1 MSEKREVNILHMY
14 KGAHDAV
21 AVLFGHTPE
30 TTLAKEPSM
39 AYEAYGDAADILEK
53 ANEPKPPKPPKPTE
67 AKTGQWQY
75 NPIFNLG
82 RIVATPEAMRLLGQN
97 VVDVLISHA
106 DLEQGELGDEDHNL
120 NVQAVEVASRI
131 FSKFKV
137 DGASFYVITEW
148 DRSLTTVLLPEEY

>member
-1 MSEKREVNILHMY
+1 
-14 KGAHDAV
+14 
-21 AVLFGHTPE
+21 
-30 TTLAKEPSM
+30 M
-39 AYEAYGDAADILEK
+39 AYEAYSDAADILEK
-53 ANEPKPPKPPKPTE
+53 ANEPKPTE
-67 AKTGQWQY
+67 EKTGQDWQY

-82 RIVATPEAMRLLGQN
+82 RIVATPEAMRLLGPN

>member
-1 MSEKREVNILHMY
+1 MSE
-14 KGAHDAV
+14 D
-21 AVLFGHTPE
+21 TPKKDQQSNRLRARRARLNQRWE
-30 TTLAKEPSM
+30 
-39 AYEAYGDAADILEK
+39 
-53 ANEPKPPKPPKPTE
+53 
-67 AKTGQWQY
+67 Y

-82 RIVATPEAMRLLGQN
+82 RIVATPEAMRLLGPN

>member
-30 TTLAKEPSM
+30 TTLSKEPSM
-39 AYEAYGDAADILEK
+39 AYEAYSDAADILEK
-53 ANEPKPPKPPKPTE
+53 ANEPKPTE
-67 AKTGQWQY
+67 EKTGQDWQY
-75 NPIFNLG
+75 NPIFKLG
-82 RIVATPEAMRLLGQN
+82 TVVATPEAMRLLGPN